1 MPKVTFLHPEGKSGE
16 VTRGQSLLE
25 AAEALGFPLNHD
37 CGGNASCTTCRV
49 EVQVGEENLSEIDF
63 DEQDLLDREAL
74 SERWHRLGCQSR
86 VLGDVIVRVPEQK
99 WEAPGSMDQEKVEQL
114 QRTLAELGKPRS
126 LKENSMV
133 TITPMAEQKIKEL
146 MQEEKDTV
154 GLRVYV
160 RGGGCHGYQYGM
172 AFETKIGE
180 DDSII
185 EKGDVKVIMDSQ
197 SAPLLSG
204 AEVDYVDSLQ
214 GSGFAI
220 KNPQAKTTCGCGS
233 SFSA

>member
-1 MPKVTFLHPEGKSGE
+1 M
-16 VTRGQSLLE
+16 
-25 AAEALGFPLNHD
+25 
-37 CGGNASCTTCRV
+37 
-49 EVQVGEENLSEIDF
+49 
-63 DEQDLLDREAL
+63 
-74 SERWHRLGCQSR
+74 
-86 VLGDVIVRVPEQK
+86 VIISD
-99 WEAPGSMDQEKVEQL
+99 G
-114 QRTLAELGKPRS
+114 
-126 LKENSMV
+126 
-133 TITPMAEQKIKEL
+133 AEQKIREL
-146 MQEEKDTV
+146 MKEEQDAV

-180 DDSII
+180 DDSVI
-185 EKGDVKVIMDSQ
+185 EKGDIKVIMDSQ

-214 GSGFAI
+214 GAGFAI

>member
-1 MPKVTFLHPEGKSGE
+1 
-16 VTRGQSLLE
+16 
-25 AAEALGFPLNHD
+25 
-37 CGGNASCTTCRV
+37 
-49 EVQVGEENLSEIDF
+49 
-63 DEQDLLDREAL
+63 
-74 SERWHRLGCQSR
+74 
-86 VLGDVIVRVPEQK
+86 
-99 WEAPGSMDQEKVEQL
+99 
-114 QRTLAELGKPRS
+114 
-126 LKENSMV
+126 MV
-133 TITPMAEQKIKEL
+133 TITETAEQKIREL

-154 GLRVYV
+154 GLRIYV

-172 AFETKIGE
+172 SFESKMGE
-180 DDSII
+180 DDTVI

>member
-1 MPKVTFLHPEGKSGE
+1 
-16 VTRGQSLLE
+16 
-25 AAEALGFPLNHD
+25 
-37 CGGNASCTTCRV
+37 
-49 EVQVGEENLSEIDF
+49 
-63 DEQDLLDREAL
+63 
-74 SERWHRLGCQSR
+74 
-86 VLGDVIVRVPEQK
+86 
-99 WEAPGSMDQEKVEQL
+99 
-114 QRTLAELGKPRS
+114 
-126 LKENSMV
+126 MV

-214 GSGFAI
+214 GSGLAI